1 MKITD
6 IEIRLCRHDGA
17 AAGKATLNTGGSSA
31 LEFLV
36 ISLHT
41 DEGTSGHSFG
51 FAGKGAKMAG
61 HAAATC
67 VKPWLLGKDPWF
79 REAHWLESRKQQ
91 RWWNLDPIYT
101 YGPFDIAMWDIAG
114 RLTGQPI
121 YRLLGGF
128 RTKVPTYA
136 SSMRLPTPEAFAAE
150 ALEVKAA
157 GLVGY
162 KLHPNGDFQ
171 QDLAA
176 YRVCREAV
184 GDEFILMADPVAQ
197 YNYDEALRMGRELEK
212 LNYHWL
218 EEPLYDT
225 DLYQLKKL
233 TAKLDIPIV
242 GTEVIAGSNYSIA
255 QCIEQKVVDRVR
267 TDVSWRGGITP
278 VMKAA
283 HLSESFGMQC
293 ELHTTIYH
301 PLELA
306 NLHCACAMRNTEFF
320 EILWPKETFNF
331 GLKEDIR
338 IDEEGFAHIPEG
350 PGLGI
355 ELDWNMIETATTEI
369 L

>member
-6 IEIRLCRHDGA
+6 IEIRLCQHDNEA
-17 AAGKATLNTGGSSA
+17 SSRATLNTGGHSA

-36 ISLHT
+36 ITLHT
-41 DEGTSGHSFG
+41 DEGISGHSFG

-67 VKPWLLGKDPWF
+67 IKPWLLGKDPWM
-79 REAHWLESRKQQ
+79 REAHWQESRKQQ
-91 RWWNLDPIYT
+91 RWWNHDPMYT

-114 RLTGQPI
+114 RQAGQPI
-121 YRLLGGF
+121 YRLLGGY
-128 RTKVPTYA
+128 RNKVPTYA
-136 SSMRLPTPEAFAAE
+136 SSMSLPTPEAYAAE
-150 ALEVKAA
+150 ALEVKES

-162 KLHPNGDFQ
+162 KLHPQGSFDE
-171 QDLAA
+171 DLAA
-176 YRVCREAV
+176 YRACREAV
-184 GDEFILMADPVAQ
+184 GDDYILMADPVAQ
-197 YNYDEALRMGRELEK
+197 YNYDDALRMGRELEK
-212 LNYHWL
+212 LNYYWF

-225 DLYQLKKL
+225 DLYNLKKL
-233 TAKLDIPIV
+233 TAKLDIPVV
-242 GTEVIAGSNYSIA
+242 GTEVIAGSHYSIA

-267 TDVSWRGGITP
+267 TDVSWRGGITQ

-306 NLHCACAMRNTEFF
+306 NLHCACAMHNTEFF
-320 EILWPKETFNF
+320 EILWPKKAFNF
-331 GLKEDIR
+331 GLKEELH
-338 IDEEGFAHIPEG
+338 IDDEGFAHIPDK

-355 ELDWNMIETATTEI
+355 DLDWALIDNATSEI